1 MVYIPNVKGGGLVGA
16 ELVDRFKPAPDGCDP
31 IIFTPIEFG
40 VIPLI
45 MPECSE
51 CRLSF
56 LRLAKCEFEFD
67 NKLEQGN
74 SLRGIDKKKSNRRKR
89 LSIYFL
95 KGFILNTLS
104 SNEYHVEQTN
114 T

>member
-1 MVYIPNVKGGGLVGA
+1 MPFAVYIPNVKGGGLVDA
-16 ELVDRFKPAPDGCDP
+16 ELVDRFKPAPDGWDP
-31 IIFTPIEFG
+31 IIFPPIESL

-45 MPECSE
+45 IPECSE
-51 CRLSF
+51 WRLSF

-74 SLRGIDKKKSNRRKR
+74 SLRGIDKKTNRRKR

-104 SNEYHVEQTN
+104 SNEYHV
-114 T
+114 